1 MKPKIVVIGSANTD
15 LVVQVAQFPTPG
27 ETVLGGDFIVAQGG
41 KGANQAVAAARL
53 GADVTFVAR
62 LGYDQFGDAA
72 LTAYLAEGI
81 NTDYIVRSQG
91 VASGVALIMVEQS
104 GENVIAVAS
113 GANNLLS
120 PDDVQAAEAAIKQAD
135 YLLLQLEIP
144 LETVEAAA
152 RLARTHH
159 VPVILNPA
167 PAAPLPASLLERVN
181 ILTPNETE
189 AAMLAQSAAADTIE
203 QAGQT
208 LQKQVDTVLVTVGE
222 QGVSLFNQDEVT
234 NIPAYTTDVVDTTAA
249 GDSFNGGLAVAL
261 AQGKPLH
268 EAIRYA
274 NAVGALTV
282 SSEGAQPSLPTAEAV
297 SAFLA
302 KSPVQKSR
310 FNQPQSRRGH
320 REKQL

>member
-1 MKPKIVVIGSANTD
+1 MKPKIVVVGSANTD

-62 LGYDQFGDAA
+62 LGLDQFGDAA
-72 LTAYLAEGI
+72 LTAYQAEGI
-81 NTDYIVRSQG
+81 QTDYIVRTEG
-91 VASGVALIMVEQS
+91 VASGVALIMVEQR

-113 GANNLLS
+113 GANNLLA
-120 PDDVQAAEAAIKQAD
+120 PADVQAAEAAIQQAD

-152 RLARTHH
+152 HLAHTHG

-167 PAAPLPASLLERVN
+167 PAAPLPHSLLELVN

-189 AAMLAQSAAADTIE
+189 AAMLANATTSETVE
-203 QAGQT
+203 QAGRA

-222 QGVSLFNQDEVT
+222 QGVFLFNQDEAT
-234 NIPAYTTDVVDTTAA
+234 NIPAYSTAAVDTIAA

-261 AQGKPLH
+261 AQGKSLH

-274 NAVGALTV
+274 SAVGALTV

-297 SAFLA
+297 RTFLA
-302 KSPVQKSR
+302 K
-310 FNQPQSRRGH
+310 
-320 REKQL
+320 